1 MDQEAIKDFLVFRRM
16 VTPIIIQV
24 IFWLLTAI
32 VMIGG
37 LVALIFGDVALDR
50 AVGLFALILG
60 PLFVRVFAEILIVVF
75 RMNDALTEIR
85 NNTDRS

>member
-37 LVALIFGDVALDR
+37 LVLLIFGDVALDR

-75 RMNDALTEIR
+75 RMNDVLTEIR

>member
-37 LVALIFGDVALDR
+37 LVALIFGDGALDR
-50 AVGLFALILG
+50 AGGLFAFILG

>member
-37 LVALIFGDVALDR
+37 LVCAHLR
-50 AVGLFALILG
+50 
-60 PLFVRVFAEILIVVF
+60 
-75 RMNDALTEIR
+75 
-85 NNTDRS
+85 

>member
-50 AVGLFALILG
+50 AGGLFALILV

>member
-1 MDQEAIKDFLVFRRM
+1 MDKEAIKDFLVFRRM

-32 VMIGG
+32 VMISG

-50 AVGLFALILG
+50 AVGLFAFILG